1 MKKIAAL
8 YSLFLVLGCASATK
22 TTESR
27 PLYEVLTQKS
37 YGGASI
43 RFFEVLTEEKEM
55 AMLLGDSDLKNK
67 VKSSDAETS
76 NFVILNM
83 GEKTSGGYSIGVE
96 KVEEHADKIVI
107 TVKET
112 SPKPGENVTM
122 ALTNPYAVVRIN
134 SKKPVEIK

>member
-1 MKKIAAL
+1 M
-8 YSLFLVLGCASATK
+8 
-22 TTESR
+22 
-27 PLYEVLTQKS
+27 YEVLSQKS

-55 AMLLGDSDLKNK
+55 AMLLADADLKNK

-76 NFVILNM
+76 TFVILNM

-96 KVEEHADKIVI
+96 NVEEHADKIVI

>member
-8 YSLFLVLGCASATK
+8 FSLCIVLSCSSTNKTISA
-22 TTESR
+22 R
-27 PLYEVLTQKS
+27 PLYEVLSQKS

-55 AMLLGDSDLKNK
+55 AMLLADADLKNK

-76 NFVILNM
+76 TFVILNM

-96 KVEEHADKIVI
+96 NVEEHADKIVI